1 MDAETETK
9 MQQVI
14 RSEFPNHTIVMIAHR
29 VSSLL
34 DFDRVLVLDG
44 GKVVEFGRPAEL
56 LKQNNGHFS
65 RLYKGSKEG

>member
-1 MDAETETK
+1 

-14 RSEFPNHTIVMIAHR
+14 RSEFPHHTIIMIAHK

-44 GKVVEFGRPAEL
+44 GKVVESGRPAEL
-56 LKQNNGHFS
+56 LKQSNGNFF
-65 RLYKGSKEG
+65 RLYKGSEERDSRV